1 METDRLPKG
10 ISVVIPVY
18 NSAETLDELVQ
29 RLAAVLPGLGQDGDQ
44 ERSYELILVNDSS
57 PDRSWQEIRR
67 LASRYPWIRA
77 INLMRNYGQHN
88 ATLCGI
94 RAVRYATIVT
104 MDDDLQHPPEEIHK
118 LLARL
123 AEGDSE
129 EQRVDV
135 VYGLPK
141 KMPHSWWRNLFSYL
155 IKRFLALAMGV
166 RTIRDFAAF
175 RAFRT
180 DLRRAFNTY
189 QNPNVIIDVLL
200 SWGTTRFA
208 AVTVDEKPRAAGR
221 SNYSFMKLFQYTMV
235 VLTGFSTLPL
245 RIASLVGFLFTIFGL
260 LVLLYVVGVY
270 IFAGSVPGFPF
281 LASIV
286 AVFSGVQL
294 FALGIIGEY
303 LARIFDRSMDRP
315 AYIIEEVLN
324 PSAEQAA
331 GDISQ
336 TPAVQK
342 SGDAR

>member
-1 METDRLPKG
+1 MDTQRLTEG
-10 ISVVIPVY
+10 LSVVIPVY
-18 NSAETLDELVQ
+18 NSAETLDELVT
-29 RLAAVLPGLGQDGDQ
+29 RLSKVLPGLTQN
-44 ERSYELILVNDSS
+44 YELIMVNDSS
-57 PDRSWQEIRR
+57 PDGSWQEITR
-67 LASRYPWIRA
+67 LAGRFTWIKA
-77 INLMRNYGQHN
+77 VNLMRNYGQHN

-94 RAVRYATIVT
+94 RAARYATTVT

-123 AEGDSE
+123 AQGGDQM
-129 EQRVDV
+129 QRVDV
-135 VYGLPK
+135 VYGLPQV
-141 KMPHSWWRNLFSYL
+141 MPHSWWRNMFSFL

-166 RTIRDFAAF
+166 KNLRDFAAF

-180 DLRRAFNTY
+180 DLRRAFSAY

-200 SWGTTRFA
+200 SWATTRFA
-208 AVTVDEKPRAAGR
+208 TVTVDEKPRAAGR

-245 RIASLVGFLFTIFGL
+245 RIASLVGFVFTIFGL
-260 LVLLYVVGVY
+260 LVLVYVLGVY

-281 LASIV
+281 LASLV

-315 AYIIEEVLN
+315 PYIVEEVFTESPDGVDREPLN
-324 PSAEQAA
+324 LEAEQYH
-331 GDISQ
+331 
-336 TPAVQK
+336 
-342 SGDAR
+342 DALPK